1 MADNQI
7 VRKSAA
13 KEEIIMLDQYLL
25 SYWGL
30 LFILSTMLLQTMV
43 ATVAHRKQTQ
53 YIPGVVN
60 ESLGHASFVFRSH
73 RTFQNSLENAPLMFG
88 TAVLALLVSLNPTWL
103 AATVWTFAIARFIH
117 MVLYYAI
124 ATEKNPSPRSMFF
137 AIALLSN
144 LVLLGMIAAHLT
156 A

>member
-1 MADNQI
+1 
-7 VRKSAA
+7 VRKSVA
-13 KEEIIMLDQYLL
+13 KEEINMLDQYLL

-30 LFILSTMLLQTMV
+30 LFILSTMLLQTAV
-43 ATVAHRKQTQ
+43 ATVAHRKQMQ

-88 TAVLALLVSLNPTWL
+88 TAVLAALVGLNPTWL
-103 AATVWTFAIARFIH
+103 ASMVWTFAIARFIH

-144 LVLLGMIAAHLT
+144 LVLLGMITTHLT